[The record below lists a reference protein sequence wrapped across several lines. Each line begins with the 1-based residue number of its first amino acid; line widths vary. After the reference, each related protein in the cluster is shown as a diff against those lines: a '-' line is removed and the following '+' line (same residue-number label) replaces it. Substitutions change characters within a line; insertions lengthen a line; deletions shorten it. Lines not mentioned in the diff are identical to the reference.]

1 MKRAVIDIGTNSTR
15 LYVAEIEN
23 SVQVPLFKE
32 LATTRLGEGI
42 NKSNTMGN
50 EPMRRTEKQICEFIK
65 KAKDAGAEKIYVYAT
80 AVVREAK
87 NKDEFVESVLKASGE
102 RINVIPGELEGKIAY
117 LGAAEGRKDAG
128 VIDIGGGSTEVVTCF
143 EGQMRA
149 LSQKTGGVRL
159 KEKFETPS
167 GKADTDK
174 VREYVKNEFVPAYDS
189 VTHISKARELIGVSG
204 TPTTIASLAKG
215 LKNYCPEK
223 IQGTVLSVDA
233 LDAQTEKL
241 AAMTGAQRAEYSGDF
256 APRADIIVYGG
267 CILSAFMHF
276 YGFDKITVSDRDS
289 LEGYME
295 YMLQSEG

>member
-15 LYVAEIEN
+15 LYVAQTEN
-23 SVQVPLFKE
+23 ALQTPIFKE

-42 NKSNTMGN
+42 NASNIIGR
-50 EPMRRTEKQICEFIK
+50 EPMRRTAEQICEFVK

-80 AVVREAK
+80 AVVREAR
-87 NKDEFVESVLKASGE
+87 NRDDFVDAVFNACGE

-117 LGAAEGRKDAG
+117 LGAAEGRQNAG

-143 EGQMRA
+143 DGQMRA

-174 VREYVKNEFVPAYDS
+174 VKKFVTDMFISAYDGA
-189 VTHISKARELIGVSG
+189 THISKATELIGVSG
-204 TPTTIASLAKG
+204 TPTTIALLSQG
-215 LKNYCPEK
+215 LKTYCPEK
-223 IQGTVLSVDA
+223 IQGKALLLDTVDFEV
-233 LDAQTEKL
+233 QKL
-241 AAMTGAQRAEYSGDF
+241 ADMTAAQRARYSGDF

-295 YMLQSEG
+295 YMVLSEG

>member
-23 SVQVPLFKE
+23 SVQTPLFKD

-42 NKSNTMGN
+42 NRSNTMGG

-87 NKDEFVESVLKASGE
+87 NKDEFTESVFKASGE
-102 RINVIPGELEGKIAY
+102 KINVIPGELEGRIAY
-117 LGAAEGRKDAG
+117 LGAAEGKKDAG

-159 KEKFETPS
+159 KEMFETPS
-167 GKADTDK
+167 GRADTDK
-174 VREYVKNEFVPAYDS
+174 VREYVKNEFVPAYDA

-204 TPTTIASLAKG
+204 TPTTIASLSAG

-223 IQGTVLSVDA
+223 IQGAELSLNVLDGE
-233 LDAQTEKL
+233 LQKL
-241 AAMTGAQRAEYSGDF
+241 ADMTGVQRAEYSGDF

-295 YMLQSEG
+295 YMLQTEG